1 MKTKTYWFIISAL
14 SLVCI
19 GLGIA
24 LYFNNSAMSGH
35 AANLESVYQK
45 SLYEL
50 IDSVN
55 SMEVEVSKMLVSGDY
70 DSQRKSLSSIKQQ
83 SASAQNCLSYLP
95 VGSNLVVGAS
105 KFVNQLNGY
114 CTSILNGTKTSLSE
128 EDMETWDKI
137 YDCVASLKYEL
148 NKVSQ
153 KISQGYSIIDNLD
166 KAKDIDGFS
175 QNFSGISGDSIEYP
189 SMIYDGPFSDS
200 LLNQKIN
207 GLGSDKCTEAD
218 AKEYIK
224 QVFDTWPNVSI
235 EYVSKTAGKFTTY
248 NFNVKSNGIKYFA
261 QVTEQGKFLLNISG
275 MVSDDKII
283 MTEEDAILRAEEFAV
298 SLKLDNMKCVWK
310 ATVNNITYINLAPIE
325 GGIIFY
331 PDLIKV
337 KIDRTNGNIMGW
349 EASNYAYNHT
359 KRTSLDMLKT
369 ESDILAQK
377 PSKLSVNSIKKC
389 IIPLEYGGECLAY
402 EVCGKYN
409 NFTYYIYYDASNGK
423 QIKVMRVIQTSDGE
437 LLL

>member
-224 QVFDTWPNVSI
+224 QVFTSWPNLSI
-235 EYVSKTAGKFTTY
+235 EYINKTSGRFTTY
-248 NFNVKSNGIKYFA
+248 NFNIKSNGIVYYV

-275 MVSDDKII
+275 MTSDNKATIN
-283 MTEEDAILRAEEFAV
+283 EEDAESIAEQFAT

-310 ATVNNITYINLAPIE
+310 ATVNNITYVNLAPIQD
-325 GGIIFY
+325 GIIFY

-337 KIDRTNGNIMGW
+337 KVDRANGNIMGW

-359 KRTSLDMLKT
+359 TRTSLNIIQK
-369 ESDILAQK
+369 ESDIL
-377 PSKLSVNSIKKC
+377 SKVSPKISVNSIKKC
-389 IIPLEYGGECLAY
+389 IIPLEYGGESLAY
-402 EVCGKYN
+402 EICGRYN
-409 NFTYYIYYDASNGK
+409 NFTYYIYYDATSGK
-423 QIKVMRVIQTSDGE
+423 QIKVMRVIQTSEGN